1 MDRKSLESKTSEA
14 QLTFLLQILM
24 IDVCGNDGLMVALII
39 LLCVCVGLLEVA

>member
-24 IDVCGNDGLMVALII
+24 IDVCGETAFVSMSEKRVVVRL
-39 LLCVCVGLLEVA
+39 